1 MVLTSVLQ
9 RLRAAPAAS
18 DKTASIA
25 ARQRTVAVQQS
36 AWILMGMPL
45 PAASA
50 AKHSC
55 ATTAEVKQAAKKNEA
70 NSSPEN
76 EIEPGANDAPQIMK
90 SGGPRPLTQ
99 FHSLRLFCNASV
111 YSRPVVLSHWQ

>member
-1 MVLTSVLQ
+1 M
-9 RLRAAPAAS
+9 AAS

-25 ARQRTVAVQQS
+25 ARPWTAAVQQS

-55 ATTAEVKQAAKKNEA
+55 ATTAEVKILPYTGDPAPSHVEMPTAT
-70 NSSPEN
+70 P
-76 EIEPGANDAPQIMK
+76 PGSRMVLGCIDLIPTLRFTVHNKGSIIIL
-90 SGGPRPLTQ
+90 LTQ
-99 FHSLRLFCNASV
+99 KDSMTI
-111 YSRPVVLSHWQ
+111 